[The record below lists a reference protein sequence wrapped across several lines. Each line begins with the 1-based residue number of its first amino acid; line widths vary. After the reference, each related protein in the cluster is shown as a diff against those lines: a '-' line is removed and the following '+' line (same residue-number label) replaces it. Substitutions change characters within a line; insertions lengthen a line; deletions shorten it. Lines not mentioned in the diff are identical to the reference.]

1 MLTSWTSRRLRRT
14 CSAFGPAGLTGTSM
28 FRNKIRYAVWRVV
41 DPATEPCQLARDVTR
56 SVAAPAL
63 THVKGNDASWADIQ
77 AFNEVADEGVA
88 CRICFA
94 RLAPN
99 PAELSAKVIKYE
111 RNLAG
116 NIRDDGRGAIHEY
129 NKKSTKMRSQSRL
142 AGPVPKTGTLYVSA
156 VALDSTASTSACDA
170 PSGLRATLCP
180 ALGTR
185 ALCLAAGDLASATG
199 RH

>member
-1 MLTSWTSRRLRRT
+1 
-14 CSAFGPAGLTGTSM
+14 M

-56 SVAAPAL
+56 SVAAPAM

-129 NKKSTKMRSQSRL
+129 NKKKHEDEESI
-142 AGPVPKTGTLYVSA
+142 P
-156 VALDSTASTSACDA
+156 
-170 PSGLRATLCP
+170 
-180 ALGTR
+180 LGWP
-185 ALCLAAGDLASATG
+185 GS
-199 RH
+199 